1 MKPKFSVKLEKDAR
15 FDLAEAYDW
24 YTGKSEFLA
33 KRFLASIR
41 ETIVFLET
49 NPLLFQLAYKSFRQ
63 APVKIFPYLLF
74 YKIINQEVI
83 IYRVFHTKRNP
94 RNKYKD

>member
-24 YTGKSEFLA
+24 YAAKSEFLTN
-33 KRFLASIR
+33 RFLASVQ
-41 ETIVFLET
+41 ETFKFLEI
-49 NPLLFQLAYKSFRQ
+49 NPLLFKQTYKTFRQ
-63 APVKIFPYLLF
+63 APVKIFPYLLL
-74 YKIINQEVI
+74 YQVINEEVI

-94 RNKYKD
+94 KNKYKD